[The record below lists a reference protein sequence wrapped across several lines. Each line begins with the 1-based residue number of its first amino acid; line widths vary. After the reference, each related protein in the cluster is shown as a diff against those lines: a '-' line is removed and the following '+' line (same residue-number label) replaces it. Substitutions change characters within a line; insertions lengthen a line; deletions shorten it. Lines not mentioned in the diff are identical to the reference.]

1 MAGIRELLAIALGAL
16 LGLACI
22 ARPTAVARLSV
33 VGRTG
38 GPTQDP
44 RNEYG
49 TDNELT
55 GWRRRTVQ
63 ALGVVCVGIAGVIA
77 YQTFA

>member
-1 MAGIRELLAIALGAL
+1 MAGVRELLAIALGAL
-16 LGLACI
+16 LGLVCI
-22 ARPTAVARLSV
+22 VRPTAVARLSV

-38 GPTQDP
+38 GPTRDP

-49 TDNELT
+49 TDNDLT
-55 GWRRRTVQ
+55 GWRRRIVQ
-63 ALGVVCVGIAGVIA
+63 ALGVVCIGVAAVIA